1 MQVGFENGCCEF
13 FRIFL
18 KVSVKGQRSTQLKWT
33 VHAYSGDFSYNDDA
47 VRLK

>member
-1 MQVGFENGCCEF
+1 MVVANFSNV
-13 FRIFL
+13 L